1 MSYFNPNYAIGF
13 DVEPQNRDVE
23 RLEGFAVHTNCG
35 MDKKP
40 ESLYARE
47 VVVMHKFLMHDLGLI

>member
-1 MSYFNPNYAIGF
+1 VLGF
-13 DVEPQNRDVE
+13 DEEPHDRDAE

-47 VVVMHKFLMHDLGLI
+47 VVVMHKFLMHDVG